1 MKVSQALST
10 VTTVTNEA
18 TTVTHEAFQS
28 IPIPGLSDRLNT
40 FGGWVTFLCYFACSV
55 AILVGGGYI
64 AWDKITDHGG
74 GKGVKIAVGSIIGTA
89 VIASAAAI
97 IDAAK

>member
-1 MKVSQALST
+1 MTVSRSLSTIHST
-10 VTTVTNEA
+10 VTHV
-18 TTVTHEAFQS
+18 AFDS
-28 IPIPGLSDRLNT
+28 IPIPGLSAKLNT

-74 GKGVKIAVGSIIGTA
+74 GKGVKIAIGSIVGTM
-89 VIASAAAI
+89 VIASGATI
-97 IDAAK
+97 INAAK